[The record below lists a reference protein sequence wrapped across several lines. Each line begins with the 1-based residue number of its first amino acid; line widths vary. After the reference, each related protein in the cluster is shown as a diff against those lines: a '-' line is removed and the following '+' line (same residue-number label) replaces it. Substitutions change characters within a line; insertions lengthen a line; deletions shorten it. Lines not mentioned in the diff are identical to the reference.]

1 MFPRIVTSKKKSG
14 TYEYL
19 VISESLR
26 VKGKG
31 STTKNIA
38 NLGNISRFD
47 SHSVN
52 SLIDGLIRLFN
63 VEKYGLSNEV
73 EIVESLEHGSIIFWR
88 KLWNKLNLSKLIE
101 KEIDINEPRLKLE
114 VHKYVEMMVINRCVA
129 PLSKLGA
136 TRWIPRTCYKVM
148 KGYTDLDLDVEYFYR
163 SMDYLLR
170 IKDEL
175 EFALFEKM
183 RTLFSVNVK
192 LTFYDI
198 TSSYFHSG
206 SCPISG
212 YGLSRDGRRDKK
224 QIVIGVVTSYEGY
237 PLKHYVFEGN
247 KKDEKTVVNVV
258 NDLKLSYHIEETIFV
273 GDRGMIT
280 KLNLH
285 TIQEKGFDY
294 IMGVKFRQDEMLGIL
309 FKSGDLS
316 DQDYENHRGLKIQ
329 EKKIAVKDFLVAKI
343 RIILEDKKIEIKEIE
358 FDLLKNR
365 IFALTNKQNTK
376 VCYKDYKTI
385 LIALT
390 GNSETK
396 TAKKIVALVKK
407 YYGRY
412 EDVIRTV
419 VCLNEERK
427 IVAKKKREAKLSE
440 IGKELEQLF
449 TPTKTRAKNFDIEKK
464 LNRIFADYKC
474 RYKKFYTIHRS
485 KETNEATGYSRDE
498 FEVLYEDKLDGIFI
512 LTSNRNDLE
521 IKQIVDAYKNLK
533 EVEMLFDDLKHFV
546 DIRPVRHWLEI
557 RVRAHV
563 FLCILALLLK
573 RILEIDYFGGKSLME
588 PLEEISKSKL
598 VKYKIKLSEKASKYQ
613 TFPKVTN
620 TTPLQQKYFARIGIK
635 SPMNLEEFVW

>member
-1 MFPRIVTSKKKSG
+1 MFPRIVKSKKKSG

-19 VISESLR
+19 VVSESVR

-52 SLIDGLIRLFN
+52 SLIDGLIKLFN
-63 VEKYGLSNEV
+63 VDKYGLSKEV

-88 KLWNKLNLSKLIE
+88 KLWNKLKLSKLIK

-114 VHKYVEMMVINRCVA
+114 VQKYVEMMVINRCVA
-129 PLSKLGA
+129 PLSKLGT

-148 KGYTDLDLDVEYFYR
+148 NGYTDLDLDVEYFYR

-170 IKDEL
+170 IKDKLEL
-175 EFALFEKM
+175 ALFEKM

-198 TSSYFHSG
+198 TSSYFHGG
-206 SCPISG
+206 SCPISAN
-212 YGLSRDGRRDKK
+212 GLSRDGRRDKK

-237 PLKHYVFEGN
+237 PIKHYVFEGN
-247 KKDEKTVVNVV
+247 KKDEKTVVDVV
-258 NDLKLSYHIEETIFV
+258 TDLKLSYHIEETIFV

-294 IMGVKFRQDEMLGIL
+294 IMGVKFRQDEMLEVL

-316 DQDYENHRGLKIQ
+316 DQDYENHRGLRIQ
-329 EKKIAVKDFLVAKI
+329 EKKIAVKNFLVAKI
-343 RIILEDKKIEIKEIE
+343 RIILEDQKIEIKETE
-358 FDLLKNR
+358 FGLLKRR
-365 IFALTNKQNTK
+365 IFSLTNKEESK
-376 VCYKDYKTI
+376 VRYKDYKSI
-385 LIALT
+385 VVALT
-390 GNSETK
+390 GSSETK
-396 TAKKIVALVKK
+396 IAKRIVALVKK

-412 EDVIRTV
+412 EDVMRTV

-427 IVAKKKREAKLSE
+427 IVTRAKREAKLSE
-440 IGKELEQLF
+440 IAKELEELF
-449 TPTKTRAKNFDIEKK
+449 TPNKTRAKNFDIEKK
-464 LNRIFADYKC
+464 LNSIFADYKC
-474 RYKKFYTIHRS
+474 RYKKFYTIHRTEES
-485 KETNEATGYSRDE
+485 DEAIGYSLN
-498 FEVLYEDKLDGIFI
+498 EVTISHEDKLDGIFI
-512 LTSNRNDLE
+512 LTTNRTDLE
-521 IKQIVDAYKNLK
+521 IKKVVDAYKNLK

-546 DIRPVRHWLEI
+546 DIRPVRHWLEV

-573 RILEIDYFGGKSLME
+573 RILEIEYFGTKSLMK

-598 VKYKIKLSEKASKYQ
+598 VKYKIKLSERAARYQ

-620 TTPLQQKYFARIGIK
+620 TTPVQQKYFAMIGIK
-635 SPMNLEEFVW
+635 SPMSLEEFVW

>member
-1 MFPRIVTSKKKSG
+1 MFPRIVKSKKKSA

-19 VISESLR
+19 VISESVR

-47 SHSVN
+47 SQSVN
-52 SLIDGLIRLFN
+52 NLIDGLIKLFN
-63 VEKYGLSNEV
+63 VEKYGLSKEV

-88 KLWNKLNLSKLIE
+88 KLWNKLGLSKLIK

-114 VHKYVEMMVINRCVA
+114 VQKYVEMMVINRCVA
-129 PLSKLGA
+129 PLSKLGT

-148 KGYTDLDLDVEYFYR
+148 NGYTDLDLDVEYFYR

-170 IKDEL
+170 IKDKLEL
-175 EFALFEKM
+175 ALFEKM

-206 SCPISG
+206 SCPISAN
-212 YGLSRDGRRDKK
+212 GLSRDGRRDKK

-237 PLKHYVFEGN
+237 PIKHYVFEGN
-247 KKDEKTVVNVV
+247 KKDEKTVVDVV
-258 NDLKLSYHIEETIFV
+258 NELKLSYHIEETIFV

-294 IMGVKFRQDEMLGIL
+294 IMGVKFRQDEMLEVL

-329 EKKIAVKDFLVAKI
+329 EKKIAVKNFLVAKI
-343 RIILEDKKIEIKEIE
+343 RILLEDKKIEIKETE
-358 FDLLKNR
+358 FGLLKR
-365 IFALTNKQNTK
+365 KIFSLTNKEESK
-376 VCYKDYKTI
+376 VSYKDYKSI
-385 LIALT
+385 VVALT
-390 GNSETK
+390 GSSETK
-396 TAKKIVALVKK
+396 IAKRIVALVKK

-412 EDVIRTV
+412 EDVMRTV

-427 IVAKKKREAKLSE
+427 IVARKKREAKLSE
-440 IGKELEQLF
+440 IGKELEELF
-449 TPTKTRAKNFDIEKK
+449 TPNKTRAKNFEIEKK
-464 LNRIFADYKC
+464 LNSIFADYKC
-474 RYKKFYTIHRS
+474 RYKKFYTIHRTEES
-485 KETNEATGYSRDE
+485 NEAIGYSLN
-498 FEVLYEDKLDGIFI
+498 EVAIAHEDKLDGIFI
-512 LTSNRNDLE
+512 LTTNRTDLE
-521 IKQIVDAYKNLK
+521 IKKVVDAYKNLK

-546 DIRPVRHWLEI
+546 DIRPVRHWLEV

-573 RILEIDYFGGKSLME
+573 RILEIEYFGTKSLME

-598 VKYKIKLSEKASKYQ
+598 VKYKIQLSEREIRYQ

-620 TTPLQQKYFARIGIK
+620 TTPVQQKYFAMIGIK
-635 SPMNLEEFVW
+635 SPMSLEEFVW